1 MGLSRGCDLRKRTD
15 RQTIA
20 KCLPLPPTT
29 LIHEIRPLKY
39 CFLPLFAQ
47 VLTYLIEESS
57 FSMFTESASEHSLL
71 WISAAR

>member
-47 VLTYLIEESS
+47 AAIIKYIDGWLTQQKFISHSS
-57 FSMFTESASEHSLL
+57 GD
-71 WISAAR
+71 WKV